1 METEFLEIPVA
12 KLKLD
17 IENPRFADLKT
28 LHGLDLSEELI
39 SEKIEKDKETKSLLN
54 SIKKSGV
61 QDPLWVQQTEEGNYV
76 VVEGNRRTTVLRM
89 LIRADEKC
97 EEDYDFNYVKA
108 HVIPSSASKQD
119 VIIKKAT
126 LQTGKK
132 EWGKY
137 NEANLI
143 YQLEKEYYMM
153 EEDIAARLGKSKT
166 AIENII
172 KDYEDFMRYSK
183 STGDKNPKKFSFFQ
197 EAPKNVKEWYSE
209 SKDSREKYYSLITP
223 IDGNQKIRAV
233 ATKNGLRDF
242 GRNILTDEVA
252 LNAILTDPTVDMEE
266 AMTLAKDNDV
276 KKELKW
282 VGQLDVFAQRI
293 RGLDEIQIAKV
304 RQDPTL
310 RRAVKALARASQQLD
325 VDLDN

>member
-28 LHGLDLSEELI
+28 LHGLDLSEDVI

-61 QDPLWVQQTEEGNYV
+61 QDPLWVQETDDGNYV

-97 EEDYDFNYVKA
+97 EEEYDFNFVKA

-209 SKDSREKYYSLITP
+209 SKESREKYYSLITP

-266 AMTLAKDNDV
+266 AMALAKDNDV